1 MNIAELIYQEAQGLS
16 EANAREVLDFV
27 ESLKLRSIDRP
38 ASRVDSE
45 ADKARRQSELLKR
58 FARFQID
65 MTGFRFDREDANAR
79 R

>member
-1 MNIAELIYQEAQGLS
+1 MNIAELIYREAQNLPQ
-16 EANAREVLDFV
+16 AKAQEVLDFV
-27 ESLKLRSIDRP
+27 EFLKLRSIAQPTPTIDG
-38 ASRVDSE
+38 E
-45 ADKARRQSELLKR
+45 ADKARRQSELLER

>member
-1 MNIAELIYQEAQGLS
+1 MPEAKAQ
-16 EANAREVLDFV
+16 EVLDFV
-27 ESLKLRSIDRP
+27 ESLKLKNIARP
-38 ASRVDSE
+38 SPMTDTQ
-45 ADKARRQSELLKR
+45 ADKARRESELLER